1 MMAKPNNIM
10 LSRVALSMMVFAR
23 ALGAQAPAAAATIPS
38 ADEQVTQAVLP
49 LPNDLRESATILG
62 YAADGKFVTLRNG
75 TGAMICLANNPQGP
89 RFHVACYHKTMEP
102 FMARGR
108 ELRTQGVRGDQVDSV
123 RFREAKEG
131 KLKLPD
137 QPTLLYSIT
146 GAKDAYD
153 AATKTAKGT
162 PLFVVYI
169 PYATSAT
176 TGLSAIPQRGS
187 PWVMNAGTPKAHIMF
202 VPSMSP

>member
-1 MMAKPNNIM
+1 MV
-10 LSRVALSMMVFAR
+10 RQVFVAIALTSVTAR
-23 ALGAQAPAAAATIPS
+23 AQGPAPASAATIPS
-38 ADEQVTQAVLP
+38 ADDQITQAVLP
-49 LPNDLRESATILG
+49 LPTDLRGSATVLG
-62 YAADGKFVTLRNG
+62 YAGDGKFVTLRNG
-75 TGAMICLANNPQGP
+75 TGTMICLANNPQGP

-108 ELRTQGVRGDQVDSV
+108 ELRTQGIRGDQVDSV
-123 RFREAKEG
+123 RFREATEG

-137 QPTLLYSIT
+137 QPTLLYSLT
-146 GAKDAYD
+146 GARDAYD

-169 PYATSAT
+169 PYATTAT
-176 TGLSAIPQRGS
+176 TGLSAIPQRGT